1 MRPPEGPWSATH
13 QRPIPFVLRET
24 AGWVIIW
31 QQRQADDIDS
41 GARERPAGVCAGLIH
56 GPNNVQSMVT
66 VTKSRT
72 FPLSAR
78 APAHATH
85 KRGHFVTSLK
95 FSACRYSHLS
105 DTLNSADLGRVS
117 PLPLLHMRSWLTPTP

>member
-24 AGWVIIW
+24 VGWVIIW

-41 GARERPAGVCAGLIH
+41 GARERPAGVCAGLIY

-66 VTKSRT
+66 VTNREPSLCPRARLPMPPINAAT
-72 FPLSAR
+72 LS
-78 APAHATH
+78 PA
-85 KRGHFVTSLK
+85 
-95 FSACRYSHLS
+95 
-105 DTLNSADLGRVS
+105 
-117 PLPLLHMRSWLTPTP
+117 